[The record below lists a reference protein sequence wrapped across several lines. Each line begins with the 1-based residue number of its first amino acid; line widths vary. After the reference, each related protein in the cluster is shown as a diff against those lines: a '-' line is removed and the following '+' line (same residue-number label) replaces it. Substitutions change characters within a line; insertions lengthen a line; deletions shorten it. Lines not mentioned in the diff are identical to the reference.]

1 MTTNT
6 PESRLKVQLA
16 THADDIQRSQRL
28 RHQVFVREMGAQ
40 AQVDAQGL
48 EFDHYDPFC
57 HHLLVIDQETDE
69 VVASTRILTDTQAQ
83 LAGGFYSANEFD
95 MDMIGRLPGRVME
108 IGRTCVHPD
117 YRNGA
122 TIGMLWQGLAR
133 FMDIHRIGHLFGC
146 ASIPMSDGGAAAR
159 QIMDELRGKFM
170 SPAEHRVAPRLPLP
184 APSVG
189 QDANATADGKIRMPP
204 LLKAYMRLGAQVC
217 GEPCWDPDF
226 DCADI
231 FILLDVER
239 LQARYHR
246 HFVQRQAP
254 IQNDSSP
261 SAREAA

>member
-6 PESRLKVQLA
+6 PETRLKVQLA
-16 THADDIQRSQRL
+16 AHADDIQRSQRL
-28 RHQVFVREMGAQ
+28 RHQVFVEEMKCKAE
-40 AQVDAQGL
+40 VDNGL
-48 EFDHYDPFC
+48 EFDRYDPYC
-57 HHLLVIDQETDE
+57 HHMLVIDQETDQ

-95 MDMIGRLPGRVME
+95 MDMIGHLSGRVME
-108 IGRTCVHPD
+108 IGRTCVHAD

-133 FMDIHRIGHLFGC
+133 FMDIHHIGHLFGC
-146 ASIPMSDGGAAAR
+146 ASIPMTDGGAAAR
-159 QIMDELRGKFM
+159 QIMVELREKFM
-170 SPAEHRVAPRLPLP
+170 SPGEYRVTPRLPLP
-184 APSVG
+184 ASD
-189 QDANATADGKIRMPP
+189 QAADGRARMPP

-254 IQNDSSP
+254 IQHDSSAT
-261 SAREAA
+261 AREAA